1 MSGGGSPL
9 RRLLSLPGKAD
20 FQFRKRLDFYLGAF
34 VKTFLLASV
43 AVFGLFGAAALASD
57 LPTKAPVAKTQITAP
72 PYNWSGFYVGANF
85 GGAWAKGSLNIPGN
99 NFYGGITELIGGVQA
114 GYNFQAGHL
123 LLGVEGDFDWASF
136 NHPTLPAPTLGSL
149 SHHWMSTV
157 AGRIGL
163 VNDRW
168 LVFAKLGGGWV
179 RSDAIVNLPGSP
191 SWTGGSTNGGWLIG
205 GGIEYGFKPH
215 WTVKLE
221 YDYLAQSNWT
231 SATVPAVAL
240 NRDVQM
246 VKFGM
251 NYKFESGVPAGA
263 EPSRAGRSG
272 APAKDEDLQKASQ
285 NPIAD
290 LVSLPF
296 QSNTNFNSGPFNRT
310 QEVLNIQPVV
320 PMHLNEDWNVISRTI
335 VPVVS
340 QPNPLINS
348 STNGIGDITQSL
360 FLSPVNPGKLIW
372 GVGPVFTVPSAS
384 DPILGTGKVLF
395 GPTAVL
401 LTTPGHWVIGV
412 LLNNQWSVGGDPL
425 RPAVNTF
432 LAQPFVNYNMAHGW
446 YLTTSPVITAN
457 WLAAPGEKWTV
468 PIGGGFGRVFRVGD
482 QPVNAQVQAFYNVER
497 PTGASDWQLRFDVAL
512 LFPVK

>member
-1 MSGGGSPL
+1 M
-9 RRLLSLPGKAD
+9 KAL
-20 FQFRKRLDFYLGAF
+20 F
-34 VKTFLLASV
+34 LASI
-43 AVFGLFGAAALASD
+43 AVVGIFGASALASD
-57 LPTKAPVAKTQITAP
+57 LPTKAPVNRTPITAP

-85 GGAWAKGSLNIPGN
+85 GGTWTNGSLNIPIS

-136 NHPTLPAPTLGSL
+136 NHPTLPVPTLGSV

-157 AGRIGL
+157 AGRVGL

-179 RSDAIVNLPGSP
+179 QSDVIVNLPGSP
-191 SWTGGSTNGGWLIG
+191 SWTGSGTNGGWLIG

-215 WTVKLE
+215 WTVELE
-221 YDYLAQSNWT
+221 YDYLALSNWN

-240 NRDVQM
+240 NRDVQTI
-246 VKFGM
+246 KAGI
-251 NYKFESGVPAGA
+251 NYKFESGVPATA

-290 LVSLPF
+290 LVSVPF

-310 QEVLNIQPVV
+310 QEILNIQPVV
-320 PMHLNEDWNVISRTI
+320 PMHLNEQWNVISRTI
-335 VPVVS
+335 IPVVS
-340 QPNPLINS
+340 QPDPLINS

-360 FLSPVNPGKLIW
+360 FLSPSHPGELIW

-395 GPTAVL
+395 GPTAVF
-401 LTTPGHWVIGV
+401 LTTPGHWVLGV
-412 LLNNQWSVGGDPL
+412 LLNNQWSVGGNPL
-425 RPAVNTF
+425 RPAVNTG
-432 LAQPFVNYNMAHGW
+432 LAQPFVNYNMEKGW
-446 YLTTSPVITAN
+446 YLTTSPIMTVN
-457 WLAAPGEKWTV
+457 WLAAPGQQWTV
-468 PIGGGFGRVFRVGD
+468 PVGGGFGRVFKLGD
-482 QPVNAQVQAFYNVER
+482 QPVNAQIAAYYNAVR
-497 PTGASDWQLRFDVAL
+497 PTGTSDWQLRTTVAL
-512 LFPVK
+512 LFPVR